1 MCLKEN
7 GRQKGWKTYWKQ
19 QPSNYSHLLH
29 SYLSTH
35 RHDGDLGSDTQVTPV
50 APCSGRRCQ
59 PAPGSGKTLGPL
71 DMCTVYV
78 WKLQK
83 TTKRHRK
90 KNTMLFLLKYY
101 SKDRLACCHCG
112 VSKRPQSVEP
122 PGFFQRTAIS
132 RQRTS
137 GMLWLLLQTHFTSNR
152 KQYILLTQHSCWMLL
167 IITTFIEKGT
177 SSN

>member
-1 MCLKEN
+1 MFEGK
-7 GRQKGWKTYWKQ
+7 WKTKGLKNILKAATIQVFTSSPFLSLHPPPWWRPRVRHTGNTGCTMQWTQMSARSWQWKNIGA
-19 QPSNYSHLLH
+19 P
-29 SYLSTH
+29 
-35 RHDGDLGSDTQVTPV
+35 RHVYCLRLEVAEDNKKTQ
-50 APCSGRRCQ
+50 
-59 PAPGSGKTLGPL
+59 
-71 DMCTVYV
+71 
-78 WKLQK
+78 
-83 TTKRHRK
+83 K